1 MDEKKPSVPKLRFPG
16 FTDPWEQRKLGDLA
30 SFTKGSGYSKSDI
43 KSHGK
48 PLILYGSLY
57 TDYKLAIDAVNTFAD
72 EQIGSTFS
80 RGGEV
85 VVPSSGETSEDIAV
99 ASAVMLPGV
108 MIGSGLNVI
117 VPGKELDP
125 VFLAISITG
134 GRQHRDLARKAQG
147 KSVVHLYNDDI
158 AASSIDLPALSEQ
171 LKIRT
176 LFLRIDSLIT
186 LHQRKL
192 EHLREM
198 KRGLLQKMFPRDGE
212 SAPELRFPGFTDP
225 WEQRKFGDMYRR
237 AVEKND
243 GSFGEDKIISVANM
257 HFKPVRENLSKGYL
271 QTYNV
276 MLPGDIA
283 FEGNRS
289 KHFAHGRFVENT
301 IGPGIVS
308 HVFEVFRP
316 TSPYEITYWKY
327 AINNEY
333 VMRKIL
339 ARATKASTMMHSLVA
354 KDFLAEAVCVPS
366 LREQAR
372 IGEFFARLDSL
383 ITLHQRKL
391 EHLQEM
397 KKGLLQ
403 QMFV

>member
-1 MDEKKPSVPKLRFPG
+1 
-16 FTDPWEQRKLGDLA
+16 
-30 SFTKGSGYSKSDI
+30 
-43 KSHGK
+43 
-48 PLILYGSLY
+48 
-57 TDYKLAIDAVNTFAD
+57 
-72 EQIGSTFS
+72 
-80 RGGEV
+80 
-85 VVPSSGETSEDIAV
+85 
-99 ASAVMLPGV
+99 
-108 MIGSGLNVI
+108 
-117 VPGKELDP
+117 
-125 VFLAISITG
+125 
-134 GRQHRDLARKAQG
+134 
-147 KSVVHLYNDDI
+147 
-158 AASSIDLPALSEQ
+158 
-171 LKIRT
+171 
-176 LFLRIDSLIT
+176 
-186 LHQRKL
+186 
-192 EHLREM
+192 
-198 KRGLLQKMFPRDGE
+198 
-212 SAPELRFPGFTDP
+212 
-225 WEQRKFGDMYRR
+225 MYRR

-283 FEGNRS
+283 FEGHRS
-289 KHFAHGRFVENT
+289 KHFAYGRFVENT

-391 EHLQEM
+391 EHLREMKRGLLQKMFPKDGESAPELRFPGFTDPWEQRKLGEVTRRVTRKNKNNISKLPLTISAQYGLVDQESFFKKRVASRDMSGYYLM
-397 KKGLLQ
+397 KKGEFAYNKSTSSDSPWGAIKRLERYEKGCVSTLYIVFSATSVDPQFLATYYDSDHWFKGVRAIAAEGARNHGLLNIAPSDFFNTTIRIACSEMEQ
-403 QMFV
+403 QAIGAFFKSVDSLITLHQRKELASVVNCLQIGDGPINPNRTVP

>member
-1 MDEKKPSVPKLRFPG
+1 MQMDEKKPSVPKLRFPGFTDPWEQRKLGDLIEINSGRDYKHLENGGIPVYGTGGLLAYVNEALSYKKDAVGIGRKGTIDHPYKLKAPFWTVDTLFYAVPSSQTDLDFVLGLFHRINWKSKDESTGLPSLSKKIINNVPIMAPLFQEQQKIGKALSYCDSLITLHQRKLEHLREMKRGLLQKMFPRDGESAPELRFPG

-192 EHLREM
+192 EHL
-198 KRGLLQKMFPRDGE
+198 
-212 SAPELRFPGFTDP
+212 
-225 WEQRKFGDMYRR
+225 
-237 AVEKND
+237 
-243 GSFGEDKIISVANM
+243 
-257 HFKPVRENLSKGYL
+257 
-271 QTYNV
+271 
-276 MLPGDIA
+276 
-283 FEGNRS
+283 
-289 KHFAHGRFVENT
+289 
-301 IGPGIVS
+301 
-308 HVFEVFRP
+308 
-316 TSPYEITYWKY
+316 
-327 AINNEY
+327 
-333 VMRKIL
+333 
-339 ARATKASTMMHSLVA
+339 
-354 KDFLAEAVCVPS
+354 
-366 LREQAR
+366 
-372 IGEFFARLDSL
+372 
-383 ITLHQRKL
+383 
-391 EHLQEM
+391 QEM

>member
-1 MDEKKPSVPKLRFPG
+1 MKKGEFAYNKSTSSDSPWGAIKRLERYEKGCVSTLYIVFSATSVDPQFLATYYDSDHWFKGVRAIAAEGARNHGLLNIAPSDFFNTTIRIACSEMEQQAIGAFFKSVDSLITLHQRKLEHLREMKRGLLQKMFPKDGESAPELRFPG

-186 LHQRKL
+186 LHQRKEL
-192 EHLREM
+192 ASVVNC
-198 KRGLLQKMFPRDGE
+198 LQIGDG
-212 SAPELRFPGFTDP
+212 PINP
-225 WEQRKFGDMYRR
+225 
-237 AVEKND
+237 
-243 GSFGEDKIISVANM
+243 
-257 HFKPVRENLSKGYL
+257 
-271 QTYNV
+271 
-276 MLPGDIA
+276 
-283 FEGNRS
+283 NR
-289 KHFAHGRFVENT
+289 T
-301 IGPGIVS
+301 
-308 HVFEVFRP
+308 
-316 TSPYEITYWKY
+316 
-327 AINNEY
+327 
-333 VMRKIL
+333 
-339 ARATKASTMMHSLVA
+339 
-354 KDFLAEAVCVPS
+354 VP
-366 LREQAR
+366 
-372 IGEFFARLDSL
+372 
-383 ITLHQRKL
+383 
-391 EHLQEM
+391 
-397 KKGLLQ
+397 
-403 QMFV
+403 

>member
-1 MDEKKPSVPKLRFPG
+1 
-16 FTDPWEQRKLGDLA
+16 
-30 SFTKGSGYSKSDI
+30 
-43 KSHGK
+43 
-48 PLILYGSLY
+48 
-57 TDYKLAIDAVNTFAD
+57 
-72 EQIGSTFS
+72 
-80 RGGEV
+80 
-85 VVPSSGETSEDIAV
+85 
-99 ASAVMLPGV
+99 
-108 MIGSGLNVI
+108 
-117 VPGKELDP
+117 
-125 VFLAISITG
+125 
-134 GRQHRDLARKAQG
+134 
-147 KSVVHLYNDDI
+147 
-158 AASSIDLPALSEQ
+158 
-171 LKIRT
+171 
-176 LFLRIDSLIT
+176 
-186 LHQRKL
+186 
-192 EHLREM
+192 
-198 KRGLLQKMFPRDGE
+198 
-212 SAPELRFPGFTDP
+212 
-225 WEQRKFGDMYRR
+225 MYRR

-283 FEGNRS
+283 FEGHRS
-289 KHFAHGRFVENT
+289 KHFAYGRFVENT

-383 ITLHQRKL
+383 ITLHQRKEL
-391 EHLQEM
+391 ASVVNCLQI
-397 KKGLLQ
+397 GDGPINPNRT
-403 QMFV
+403 VP

>member
-1 MDEKKPSVPKLRFPG
+1 MQMDEKKPSVPK
-16 FTDPWEQRKLGDLA
+16 
-30 SFTKGSGYSKSDI
+30 
-43 KSHGK
+43 
-48 PLILYGSLY
+48 
-57 TDYKLAIDAVNTFAD
+57 
-72 EQIGSTFS
+72 
-80 RGGEV
+80 
-85 VVPSSGETSEDIAV
+85 
-99 ASAVMLPGV
+99 
-108 MIGSGLNVI
+108 
-117 VPGKELDP
+117 
-125 VFLAISITG
+125 
-134 GRQHRDLARKAQG
+134 
-147 KSVVHLYNDDI
+147 
-158 AASSIDLPALSEQ
+158 
-171 LKIRT
+171 
-176 LFLRIDSLIT
+176 
-186 LHQRKL
+186 
-192 EHLREM
+192 
-198 KRGLLQKMFPRDGE
+198 
-212 SAPELRFPGFTDP
+212 LRFPGFTDP

-391 EHLQEM
+391 EHLREMKRGLLQKMFPKDGESAPELRFPGFTDPWEQRKLGDLIEINSGRDYKHLENGGIPVYGTGGLLAYVNEALSYKKDAVGIGRKGTIDHPYKLKAPFWTVDTLFYAVPSSQADLDFVLGLFHRINWKSKDESTGLPSLSKKIINSVPIMAPLFQEQQKIGKALSYCDSLITLHQRKLEHLQEM

>member
-1 MDEKKPSVPKLRFPG
+1 MDEKKPSVPK
-16 FTDPWEQRKLGDLA
+16 
-30 SFTKGSGYSKSDI
+30 
-43 KSHGK
+43 
-48 PLILYGSLY
+48 
-57 TDYKLAIDAVNTFAD
+57 
-72 EQIGSTFS
+72 
-80 RGGEV
+80 
-85 VVPSSGETSEDIAV
+85 
-99 ASAVMLPGV
+99 
-108 MIGSGLNVI
+108 
-117 VPGKELDP
+117 
-125 VFLAISITG
+125 
-134 GRQHRDLARKAQG
+134 
-147 KSVVHLYNDDI
+147 
-158 AASSIDLPALSEQ
+158 
-171 LKIRT
+171 
-176 LFLRIDSLIT
+176 
-186 LHQRKL
+186 
-192 EHLREM
+192 
-198 KRGLLQKMFPRDGE
+198 
-212 SAPELRFPGFTDP
+212 LRFPGFTDP

>member
-1 MDEKKPSVPKLRFPG
+1 MTYKEEGNGAANDSLRNYKVLRKGDIAFEGHKNKEFAFGRFVLNDAGTGVMSPRFTCLRPTGEQNQAFWKHYIHHEPTMRPILVRSTKLGTMMNELVVDDFLDQTILVPQISEQGQIGRFFSKIDSLITLHRRKLEHLREMKRGLLQKMFPKDGESVPELRFPG

-186 LHQRKL
+186 LHQRKEL
-192 EHLREM
+192 ASM
-198 KRGLLQKMFPRDGE
+198 VNCLQIGGGPINPNRT
-212 SAPELRFPGFTDP
+212 AP
-225 WEQRKFGDMYRR
+225 
-237 AVEKND
+237 
-243 GSFGEDKIISVANM
+243 
-257 HFKPVRENLSKGYL
+257 
-271 QTYNV
+271 
-276 MLPGDIA
+276 
-283 FEGNRS
+283 
-289 KHFAHGRFVENT
+289 
-301 IGPGIVS
+301 
-308 HVFEVFRP
+308 
-316 TSPYEITYWKY
+316 
-327 AINNEY
+327 
-333 VMRKIL
+333 
-339 ARATKASTMMHSLVA
+339 
-354 KDFLAEAVCVPS
+354 
-366 LREQAR
+366 
-372 IGEFFARLDSL
+372 
-383 ITLHQRKL
+383 
-391 EHLQEM
+391 
-397 KKGLLQ
+397 
-403 QMFV
+403 